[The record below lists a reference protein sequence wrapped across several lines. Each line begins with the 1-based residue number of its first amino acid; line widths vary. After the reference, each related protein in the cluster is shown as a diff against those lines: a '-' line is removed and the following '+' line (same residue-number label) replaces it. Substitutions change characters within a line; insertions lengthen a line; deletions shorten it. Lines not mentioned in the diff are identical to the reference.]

1 MHKIKNAILAQL
13 LMETRFISKAGQL
26 KQLESAEQLYKI
38 ISPGQD
44 YPFEFVC
51 FRITGYRPKEQART
65 QMIPGKELLES
76 LPAYIAK
83 ASARLHLKADQQDQ
97 KIYPLDELAKKFNI
111 SIRTLERWQKRGLVG
126 RKYIFPDR
134 SLKTGF
140 TESAVDEFAKAN
152 QGLVQ
157 NASKFSTIEPQL
169 KNEIT
174 RRAGQLAQDQTLSRT
189 AVIKKVAAE
198 FGRAAETIRLILIE
212 REKNQ
217 KKPVFQNRHTAIGT
231 SQAAIIF
238 NMYEDGATVQDLA
251 EKFGRSTSSIYRI
264 ITQRRIKKLLAVK
277 IEYIPSDEFLQPDA
291 QRQILLDQPY
301 IRRTPRRILSEPD
314 GRINQKDWQ
323 QFIETV
329 KKIPMLNREQE
340 VQLFRR
346 YNFLK
351 YLSADTIS
359 KLSLHSPCGRTA
371 YQAQELLNESQQL
384 KNIIIEAN
392 LKLVVK
398 IAGRHSTS
406 ANLQDLVSEGNM
418 ALMRAVE
425 KFDYMKGFRFST
437 YASWVISRA
446 FARYLPAQARMS
458 AGAEQSAEESQ
469 QAAAETTSGIEAIE
483 TAHSSLMQVIDENLT
498 ERERYVIRYH
508 FGLSGTIVKKDFKTL
523 KQIGE
528 DLGITKE
535 RVRQI
540 ELESL
545 QKLRQTL
552 SPEEFELLTK

>member
-1 MHKIKNAILAQL
+1 MQKIKNVILAQL
-13 LMETRFISKAGQL
+13 LMETRFGPKAEQL
-26 KQLESAEQLYKI
+26 KQLESAEELYKI
-38 ISPGQD
+38 ISPSQD

-51 FRITGYRPKEQART
+51 FRITGYRPKEQSRT

-76 LPAYIAK
+76 LPGYIAK
-83 ASARLHLKADQQDQ
+83 ASARLHLKAEQQDE
-97 KIYPLDELAKKFNI
+97 KIYSLDELAKKFNI
-111 SIRTLERWQKRGLVG
+111 SIRTLERWQKRGLLG
-126 RKYIFPDR
+126 RKYIFPEG

-140 TESAVDEFAKAN
+140 TESAINEFAKAN
-152 QGLVQ
+152 QELIQ
-157 NASKFSTIEPQL
+157 NASKFSTIEPHL
-169 KNEIT
+169 KNEIAK
-174 RRAGQLAQDQTLSRT
+174 RAGQLAQDQSLSRT

-217 KKPVFQNRHTAIGT
+217 KKPVFQNRHAPIGT
-231 SQAAIIF
+231 AQAVTIF
-238 NMYEDGATVQDLA
+238 NMYQDGATVQDIA

-264 ITQRRIKKLLAVK
+264 ITQKRIKKLLAVK
-277 IEYIPSDEFLQPDA
+277 IEYIPSDEFLRPDA
-291 QRQILLDQPY
+291 QKQILLDQPY
-301 IRRTPRRILSEPD
+301 IRRTPRRIISEPD

-371 YQAQELLNESQQL
+371 YQAQELLNEAGQL

-398 IAGRHSTS
+398 IAGRHSTG

-458 AGAEQSAEESQ
+458 AGAEQSADESQ
-469 QAAAETTSGIEAIE
+469 QAAAQTSGIEDIE

-528 DLGITKE
+528 DLGVTKE

-552 SPEEFELLTK
+552 SPEEFELLTR